1 MTQELLNWLL
11 VFVRVGAVLAVLPM
25 FSAQNFPVQLR
36 LGLGALTAFLLA
48 PLLPVVTLDGLSLWA
63 LVRLM
68 VVEVG
73 TGLLLGFLCR
83 MVFYALEVA
92 GGLIATEMGLMLSAN
107 FNPLTSAA
115 TPAPGIILYWLA
127 LMLWLGL
134 DLHHWMLAGLQR
146 SYALVPVGG
155 MRPSEALLAGVITR
169 SGGLF
174 VLGLQI
180 AAPVMAVSFVI
191 TLVFSVLGRAVPQMN
206 VFSESFPVRT
216 LAGLAVFGLT
226 CTFMAQHIANYLR
239 RLPEDMLRVA
249 QLMGGG

>member
-48 PLLPVVTLDGLSLWA
+48 PLLPAMSLDGLSLWTV
-63 LVRLM
+63 VRL
-68 VVEVG
+68 VFLEA
-73 TGLLLGFLCR
+73 TAGLLLGFVCR
-83 MVFYALEVA
+83 MVFYALEMSGNLV
-92 GGLIATEMGLMLSAN
+92 GTDMGLMLSSS
-107 FNPLTSAA
+107 FNPLTNAA
-115 TPAPGIILYWLA
+115 TPAPGIILYWMA

-134 DLHHWMLAGLQR
+134 DLHHWMLASLQR
-146 SYALVPVGG
+146 SYALVPFGG
-155 MRPSEALLAGVITR
+155 LRPTEALLADIISR
-169 SGGLF
+169 SSGLF

>member
-1 MTQELLNWLL
+1 MTEELLKWLL

-36 LGLGALTAFLLA
+36 LGLGALMAFLLA
-48 PLLPVVTLDGLSLWA
+48 PLLPATTVDGLTQWGV
-63 LVRLM
+63 VRL
-68 VVEVG
+68 VFLEAAA
-73 TGLLLGFLCR
+73 GLLLGFVCR
-83 MVFYALEVA
+83 MVFYALEMA
-92 GGLIATEMGLMLSAN
+92 GNLVATEMGLMLSSTY
-107 FNPLTSAA
+107 NPLTSTA
-115 TPAPGIILYWLA
+115 TPAPGIILYWMA

-134 DLHHWMLAGLQR
+134 DLHHGMLVGLQR

-155 MRPSEALLAGVITR
+155 LRPSEALLADVITR
-169 SGGLF
+169 SGGLM

-191 TLVFSVLGRAVPQMN
+191 TIVFSVLGRAVPQMN

-226 CTFMAQHIANYLR
+226 CTFMAQHIGNYLR

-249 QLMGGG
+249 QLMGAG